1 MRILILS
8 QFFDPE
14 PTLKGLAFAQSLVAD
29 GHDVEVLTGFPN
41 YPGGKVYFGY
51 KIRLWSSETIG
62 GVKIKRVA
70 LYPSHD
76 RSVLK
81 RALNYLSFAFSASI
95 LGPWLVQKPDIL
107 YVYHP
112 PLTTTLPAA
121 ILKGLYHCPAV
132 LDVQDLWPDT
142 LGSTGMVRHPLLL
155 GLVGKWA
162 KLAYRLADKIVVLS
176 PGFRERLLTR
186 GVPADKLRLIFN
198 WNEESRQPIAEPN
211 QAFAMENGLNDR
223 FNIVYAGSLG
233 PAQALDNVLDAAKI
247 CKKQCPSVQMVLIGR
262 GIDEVRLK
270 ARVKDEDLTNVVFV
284 PQQSMQAMASIFPLA
299 NALLVNSKDDPLFAI
314 TIPSKTQAY
323 LAAGRP
329 IIIAANGDAAD
340 LVRESGAGLV
350 IPPEKP
356 IALVVAIQR
365 LLSMREYQRADL
377 AESGRE
383 FYAKELSMAIGVRKF
398 EDIFE
403 ELKANREEVM
413 PTIGHRSLYARFGKR
428 VLDLAIVVPSLILL
442 TPLFLIVSLIS
453 GYQLGWPVT
462 FRQLRAG
469 RNGKVFNIFKFR
481 SMSSECD
488 GQGELL
494 PDSLR
499 TSKYGAFLRRLS
511 IDELPG
517 LFNVLKGQMSLVGPR
532 PLLPEYLPYYSPDH
546 ARRHD
551 VRPGITGVAQLN
563 GRQLA
568 TFKERMEMDV
578 WYVDNVSLLTD
589 IKLLLKTIPKV
600 LGVRGVV
607 NGQDVRDVDDLGL
620 SRESRERFAKSGA
633 NLNDA

>member
-1 MRILILS
+1 MRVLIIS

-14 PTLKGLAFAQSLVAD
+14 PTLKGLAFAQSLVAE

-51 KIRLWSSETIG
+51 KIRLWSSETIS
-62 GVKIKRVA
+62 GVKIRRVA

-81 RALNYLSFAFSASI
+81 RTMNYFSFALSASI
-95 LGPWLVQKPDIL
+95 IGPWLVQKPDIL
-107 YVYHP
+107 YIYHP

-121 ILKGLYHCPAV
+121 ILKGLFRCPAV

-142 LGSTGMVRHPLLL
+142 LGSTGMVQQPFLLS
-155 GLVGKWA
+155 LVEKWA
-162 KLAYRLADKIVVLS
+162 RLAYKLADKIVVLS
-176 PGFRERLLTR
+176 PGFRERLLNR
-186 GVPADKLRLIFN
+186 GVPADKLRLIYN
-198 WNEESRQPIAEPN
+198 WNEESRQPIGEPN
-211 QAFAMENGLNDR
+211 QAFASEYGLNDR
-223 FNIVYAGSLG
+223 FNLVYAGSLG
-233 PAQALDNVLDAAKI
+233 PAQALDNILDAAKI
-247 CKKQCPSVQMVLIGR
+247 LRTQSPSVQFILVGR
-262 GIDEVRLK
+262 GMDEDRLR
-270 ARVKDEDLTNVVFV
+270 ARAKDEELSNVVFV
-284 PQQSMQAMASIFPLA
+284 PQQSMQAMPGIFQLA
-299 NALLVNSKDDPLFAI
+299 DALLVNSKDDPLFEI

-356 IALVVAIQR
+356 LALVGAIQR
-365 LLSMREYQRADL
+365 LLSMRDYQRADL
-377 AESGRE
+377 GDNGRE
-383 FYAKELSMAIGVRKF
+383 FYAKELSMKIGVRKF
-398 EDIFE
+398 EEVFD
-403 ELKANREEVM
+403 ELKSSHEEVT
-413 PTIGHRSLYARFGKR
+413 PAIGHRSLYARFGKR
-428 VLDLAIVVPSLILL
+428 VLDLAIVIPSLMLL

-532 PLLPEYLPYYSPDH
+532 PLLPEYLPYYSPAH
-546 ARRHD
+546 ARRHE

-568 TFKERMEMDV
+568 TFKERMEMDI
-578 WYVDNVSLLTD
+578 WYVDHVSFLTD
-589 IKLLLKTIPKV
+589 LKLLFRTIPKV

-607 NGQDVRDVDDLGL
+607 IGQDVRDVDDLGL
-620 SRESRERFAKSGA
+620 SRESRERFANSGA